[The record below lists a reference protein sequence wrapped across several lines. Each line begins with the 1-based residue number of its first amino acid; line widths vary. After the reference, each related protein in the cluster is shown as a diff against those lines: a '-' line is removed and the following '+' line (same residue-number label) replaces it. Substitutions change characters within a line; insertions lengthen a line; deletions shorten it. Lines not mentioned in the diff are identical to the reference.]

1 MEENTIDKEYLLEK
15 TVKLQETEIER
26 KTEEIKRL
34 TDELELAK
42 KYIKMLEEKS
52 TDQITNPSNENK
64 NTEEKVL
71 TEEIV
76 AEKKEIKEDNTNNVI
91 VEEVKNEIEDPLY
104 YENFKNRVNQFER
117 DEYEENV

>member
-76 AEKKEIKEDNTNNVI
+76 AEKKKII
-91 VEEVKNEIEDPLY
+91 LIML
-104 YENFKNRVNQFER
+104 
-117 DEYEENV
+117 

>member
-117 DEYEENV
+117 DESGSHI